1 MGKGLL
7 VVIGGPTASGKTKV
21 AANVAE
27 HLGTEVIS
35 GDSRQFYKTMRIG
48 TARPTEEEL
57 LGVKHH
63 FLGHLELIETWSAG
77 EFARQAEPVLQLLL
91 EKHGIAVLVGGSGL
105 YLDALCNGLDPMP
118 MVDHAVR
125 EKLQH
130 RFQQHGLNDLL
141 TELDRLD
148 PAISTVI
155 DRNNPQRIIRALEV
169 CLVSGKP
176 FSAQHTGHR
185 QRTDIRVLRIAMDV
199 PRVELYANI
208 DTRVD
213 RMIADGLE
221 EEARSLLP
229 HRALNALRTVGY
241 REFFEHFDGQFSRKE
256 AIDLIKQ
263 HTRNYAKRQIT
274 WLRRE
279 KAWKWM
285 QPADSRQIIETIDAF
300 RRDQI

>member
-35 GDSRQFYKTMRIG
+35 GDSRQFYKAMRIG

-63 FLGHLELIETWSAG
+63 FLGHLDLSETWSAG
-77 EFARQAEPVLQLLL
+77 EFARQAEPVLQMLL

-155 DRNNPQRIIRALEV
+155 DRNNPQRVIRALEV

-185 QRTDIRVLRIAMDV
+185 QRTDIRVLRIAMEV
-199 PRVELYANI
+199 PRAELYANI

-221 EEARSLLP
+221 EESRSLLP
-229 HRALNALRTVGY
+229 QRALNALRTVGY